1 MNQETTE
8 QFYSVNAPARLEIK
22 NIRGS
27 VTVHGV
33 DGANSIHI
41 TAVKHLDSGD
51 AQRTE
56 IRMSQLPDG
65 SVRVETRYQESGWL
79 LSLLGAHWPC
89 KVDYT
94 VEAPAECALH
104 LESVSNTALVEG
116 LHGSLS
122 LKSVSGE
129 IEVHRLEGSL
139 SLHSISGDVSG
150 DQLTGALTVDTTS
163 GRVRLESSNFE
174 SLQAN
179 SVSGA
184 LFFKTPLAAGPY
196 TFRTVSGNIRLVVPA
211 QSACNVDFQS
221 ISGRFSSNL
230 PTTQDQRQ
238 RGSQNAE
245 VQGGGPMIKFNTVSG
260 NASLESDG
268 EAAPQSTAASS
279 TPQVATPQPAAP
291 QEALSTRE
299 ILDQIAD
306 GKLTVEDGLKLI
318 KGE

>member
-1 MNQETTE
+1 MNTETTE
-8 QFYSVNAPARLEIK
+8 QFYSVNAPAQLEIK

-33 DGANSIHI
+33 EGANSIHI
-41 TAVKHLDSGD
+41 TAIKHLDSGD
-51 AQRTE
+51 PQRTE
-56 IRMSQLPDG
+56 ILMSQLPDG

-94 VEAPAECALH
+94 LEAPTDCDLH
-104 LESVSNTALVEG
+104 LNSVSNTALVKG
-116 LHGSLS
+116 LNGSLS

-129 IEVHRLEGSL
+129 IELHRLGGSI
-139 SLHSISGDVSG
+139 SLRSISGDVSG
-150 DQLTGALTVDTTS
+150 DQLSGTLAVDTTS
-163 GRVRLESSNFE
+163 GRVRLEASNFD

-196 TFRTVSGNIRLVVPA
+196 TFKTVSGNIRLVVPA

-230 PTTQDQRQ
+230 PSTRDQRQ
-238 RGSQNAE
+238 RGSQSAE
-245 VQGGGPMIKFNTVSG
+245 VQSGGPVIKFNTVSG

-268 EAAPQSTAASS
+268 EAAAPSSSPS
-279 TPQVATPQPAAP
+279 TPEPAHPEAAVS

>member
-1 MNQETTE
+1 MNTETTE
-8 QFYSVNAPARLEIK
+8 QFYSVNAPAQLEIK

-27 VTVHGV
+27 VKVRGV
-33 DGANSIHI
+33 DGTNSIRI

-51 AQRTE
+51 PQRTE
-56 IRMSQLPDG
+56 ILMSQLPDG
-65 SVRVETRYQESGWL
+65 SVSVETRYQESGWL

-94 VEAPAECALH
+94 VEAPTDCALR
-104 LESVSNTALVEG
+104 LEGVSNTAMVEG
-116 LHGSLS
+116 LRGELH

-129 IEVHRLEGSL
+129 IEVRLLSGTI
-139 SLHSISGDVSG
+139 SLHSISGDIGG
-150 DQLTGALTVDTTS
+150 DQLSGALMVDTTS
-163 GRVRLESSNFE
+163 GRVRLDTSDFK

-184 LFFKTPLAAGPY
+184 LFFKTPLSEGPY
-196 TFRTVSGNIRLVVPA
+196 TLKTVSGNIRLVVPA
-211 QSACNVDFQS
+211 QSACSVDFHS
-221 ISGRFSSNL
+221 ISGHFSSNL
-230 PTTQDQRQ
+230 PTTSDQRQ
-238 RGSQNAE
+238 RHSQSAE
-245 VQGGGPMIKFNTVSG
+245 IQGGGPAIKFNTVSG

-268 EAAPQSTAASS
+268 VIANQATAPS
-279 TPQVATPQPAAP
+279 TPQPAPSSAETP

-306 GKLTVEDGLKLI
+306 GKLTVEEGLKLI